1 MKATKRNRERGRE
14 GKRERERKGPLWIFF
29 RTASSPPCRCLPLHP
44 LSGSV
49 HDVLRARATPDEGSK
64 KIQPPI
70 CRVGGLFNCDI
81 QYLFAIHLFFFLFFF
96 QRFHLLLAFPSLLL
110 RDLLFLSSLWF
121 SKASSWLIRARCS
134 LIFRG
139 FSSFFS
145 LSFLFFFPSTWLL
158 RNNNETNPSDTPC
171 TLIPCT
177 ARSSSRPLESLTDTN
192 CVSSRV
198 IARKGYVLMV

>member
-81 QYLFAIHLFFFLFFF
+81 QYLFAIHLFFFPVVSPSVGLSVVVTSWSFISVFSVIF
-96 QRFHLLLAFPSLLL
+96 EGVELAHKGSLLVNL
-110 RDLLFLSSLWF
+110 SRFLLVLLSLF
-121 SKASSWLIRARCS
+121 
-134 LIFRG
+134 
-139 FSSFFS
+139 
-145 LSFLFFFPSTWLL
+145 SFLFPSTWLL